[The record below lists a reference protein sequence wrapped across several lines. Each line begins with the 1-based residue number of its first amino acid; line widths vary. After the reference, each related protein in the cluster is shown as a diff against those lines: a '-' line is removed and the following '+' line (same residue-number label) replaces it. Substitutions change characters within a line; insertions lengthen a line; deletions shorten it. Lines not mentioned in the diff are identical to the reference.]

1 MTLEDWAEAQR
12 QLPRLHVRQIWLI
25 HPGEGY
31 WDMSSRSTNLV
42 FTLDL
47 ILEEEKRREE
57 DSGAESA
64 FCTEFR
70 CWGGLARENRGWELW
85 AS

>member
-31 WDMSSRSTNLV
+31 WDMSSRSTSLV

-70 CWGGLARENRGWELW
+70 CWGGLAREN
-85 AS
+85 